1 MEVAKLD
8 PSRPSIEEVGKAH
21 EQDLSATGLLDA
33 LASLFPT
40 WRLLAEGAPVPV
52 TKIAQT
58 LGKSLGD
65 VRADLSKVEQ
75 SGYFGVDDDGN
86 IINFFGLLLSP
97 TAHSVLIE
105 DRLLYAG

>member
-1 MEVAKLD
+1 M
-8 PSRPSIEEVGKAH
+8 
-21 EQDLSATGLLDA
+21 
-33 LASLFPT
+33 
-40 WRLLAEGAPVPV
+40 

-58 LGKSLGD
+58 LGKSLDD

-75 SGYFGVDDDGN
+75 SGYFGDDDGN